1 MAQSELLEAR
11 GLHFRLRV
19 PVKPLAEPGL
29 LGKVR
34 EALSRH
40 FGAPVQIQV
49 DVGAVQ
55 GSTAAAVMHQEQV
68 QAHAQA
74 RADIQS
80 DSFVQS
86 LIEGFEGTILPGS
99 IEPLSPDSSGEHRS

>member
-11 GLHFRLRV
+11 GLNFRVRV

-34 EALSRH
+34 EALMRH

-49 DVGAVQ
+49 EVGAVQ
-55 GSTAAAVMHQEQV
+55 GTTAAAVRNQEQA

-74 RADIQS
+74 LADIES
-80 DSFVQS
+80 DTFVQS

-99 IEPLSPDSSGEHRS
+99 IEPVPPDPSGEPRP